1 MMENLRTKANS
12 PFIKILLGLIMLSF
26 VLTGVM
32 MGGLGG
38 NSANKA
44 AEVNGQPI
52 SKEQL
57 QQAFQ
62 QERQSLQEYLG
73 DKFSEVASNEESMN
87 LLRRQALDNLINN
100 ELINQYA
107 NELNL
112 SASDQQI
119 EQSIFSMPIFQTDGR
134 FDSDKYREILS
145 RYNINAD
152 SFAAQIRQDL
162 TRAQLGKSFTGT
174 DFALP
179 SEVKAYAELFMQE
192 REIRTATL
200 SLADVQAKQTIS
212 EEELKAY
219 YDANQNS
226 FISPEKVKVSYV
238 EMDAASMPEA
248 TVSDEEVK
256 TYYEQNLKNY
266 TQAEQKQYSMI
277 QVSSEKEANDII
289 NEIKAGADFATLA
302 AEKSTD
308 KFSAGNKGLIGWM
321 EAASTPSE
329 IITANLTEKGQLSA
343 PVKAQDNYVVFRLD
357 DIKPESTKP
366 FEQVSETIKVSLL
379 QDKNIKQ
386 FYDLQQ
392 KVSEAATSDMESL
405 VSVESVSGLKMVTT
419 DWFDRNNPPAALNFP
434 KVINEV
440 FSDRLVDKNGSK
452 GINSDVI
459 NVEGDRAFVVRV
471 TEYKPESTEPFE
483 TVKPAIETLV
493 KRQKADAELKATA
506 DKLLADLKAGKGE
519 EALSTAGVKFTD
531 VQTVSRLMPQSATIN
546 VAMEMA
552 QPVDG
557 KPAYSI
563 ARDESDNY
571 VVIQLDKVT
580 LGQPTEDELKQL
592 SREYQG
598 VMSSAVNEALMLNL
612 RENAKIEVLNLE

>member
-38 NSANKA
+38 NSVNKA

-506 DKLLADLKAGKGE
+506 EKLLADLKAGKGE

-531 VQTVSRLMPQSATIN
+531 VQTVSRLMPQTATIN
-546 VAMEMA
+546 TAMEMA